1 MSDVERSPGAGPRRA
16 LALCL
21 ALAFLSGLLL
31 APPAI
36 AADPPQAAAAVKV
49 GRVRMTAPVG
59 GRASLLVPVRYPVQ
73 LLGQPVELRLTLRRP
88 GRGGA
93 IRAWRL
99 RARANGG
106 ELRRPEPRNRFT
118 FVHRIALG
126 PTLTRQL
133 EIGVGT
139 GRHRGRGRPLVQVD
153 AGAVLDINRDG
164 RPELDAPVRELQT
177 LPRGDAGRRLCSSL
191 PLRHARPGRRV
202 VLALP
207 HCGTPVRWRIARR
220 PAHGSA
226 RIRGGRLIYRSAQR
240 FRGADSVR
248 LRQRRGRGARSSARP
263 RSAPVEIRVLSHA
276 GPVVRAIG
284 DSVTAGFGY
293 YDDGSLMPFTS
304 LLWCKP
310 AETFFDDSCSSNS
323 ASRSNEETEV
333 RYAPDF
339 GLSNNVSWAAQW
351 SNEHGVTDYENLA
364 VSGSEPKT
372 WLPGGQLYST
382 LKQMEAEEPDYVLMT
397 MGANP
402 LLSEMLFGADNMGCA
417 IWSDLFGHYR
427 ECIEEAFEGV
437 QLRAR
442 LKQLYEEIV
451 ANTEATIYLMQYHL
465 SIPSSALAYSV
476 DQIAEMGA
484 LLNEEIASVA
494 AEVGS
499 PQLHVVTP
507 PHFPVGVDIS
517 PLYPSNYSCSSLGY
531 QVDGP
536 SVQSTPAQDELL
548 AAHPLSFCS
557 GPVDG
562 PPWVISGDTGIHPS
576 AAGYTQMA
584 SQVPPP

>member
-1 MSDVERSPGAGPRRA
+1 MSDVERSRGAGPRRA

-36 AADPPQAAAAVKV
+36 AADPPQAAPAVKV

-59 GRASLLVPVRYPVQ
+59 GRASLLVPVRYPIQ

-99 RARANGG
+99 RARTNGG
-106 ELRRPEPRNRFT
+106 ELRAPERRERFT
-118 FVHRIALG
+118 FVHRVALG

-133 EIGVGT
+133 ELGVGT
-139 GRHRGRGRPLVQVD
+139 GRHRGRARPLVQVD

-164 RPELDAPVRELQT
+164 APELDAPVQKLQT

-191 PLRHARPGRRV
+191 PLRHARPGKRV
-202 VLALP
+202 VLPLP

-226 RIRGGRLIYRSAQR
+226 RIRGGRLIYRSARR
-240 FRGADSVR
+240 FRGADSVK
-248 LRQRRGRGARSSARP
+248 LRQRRERAARGSARP
-263 RSAPVEIRVLSHA
+263 RSAPVEIRVMSHA
-276 GPVVRAIG
+276 PPVVRAIG

-293 YDDGSLMPFTS
+293 YDDGSLMPIAS
-304 LLWCKP
+304 LFSCESGGNPSFLDN
-310 AETFFDDSCSSNS
+310 ACSSNS
-323 ASRSNEETEV
+323 TNRSDEEGEV
-333 RYAPDF
+333 RYAPDY

-382 LKQMEAEEPDYVLMT
+382 LKRMEVEEPDFVLMT
-397 MGANP
+397 IGANP
-402 LLSEMLFGADNMGCA
+402 LLFGVGEMRCA
-417 IWSDLFGHYR
+417 IWPDLFGRYR
-427 ECIEEAFEGV
+427 ECIEETFAEV

-442 LKQLYEEIV
+442 LKQLYDELLDH
-451 ANTEATIYLMQYHL
+451 TDATIYPMQYQL
-465 SIPSSALAYSV
+465 SIPTSALPSSV
-476 DQIAEMGA
+476 DQIAETVA

-499 PQLHVVTP
+499 PRLLAVAP
-507 PHFPVGVDIS
+507 PHFPVGIDIS
-517 PLYPSNYSCSSLGY
+517 PLYPSSYSCSHLGY
-531 QVDGP
+531 EVDGP
-536 SVQSTPAQDELL
+536 SVQSTPTQDELL

-557 GPVDG
+557 GPVEG

-576 AAGYTQMA
+576 AAGYAQMA
-584 SQVPPP
+584 SQVPAP